1 MTFGIS
7 RECFALCQH
16 GIQLFQMPSYPFHS
30 VTSAVR
36 MVGQFGEFPKRL
48 RKPGLFLKPLIS
60 LQELVR
66 GVFHM
71 NRDLVLAS
79 GSTIRAQ
86 MLRNA
91 GLRFETQIARID
103 EDTVRKSLEAEDA
116 SPRDIADTLAEMK
129 ARKVSDKTPGV
140 AVLGC
145 DQVLA
150 FNQKVFAKPVSMDEA
165 RDQVRQLRGQSHT
178 LLSAAVLYED
188 GEPKWRHVGVVRLRM
203 RDVSDAYLEDYLTR
217 NWDSVR
223 HSVGAYKLEEE
234 GARLFTQ
241 VQGDYFTVLGLPL
254 LELLNHLTLTGRID
268 G

>member
-1 MTFGIS
+1 
-7 RECFALCQH
+7 
-16 GIQLFQMPSYPFHS
+16 
-30 VTSAVR
+30 
-36 MVGQFGEFPKRL
+36 
-48 RKPGLFLKPLIS
+48 
-60 LQELVR
+60 
-66 GVFHM
+66 M
-71 NRDLVLAS
+71 NLDLVLAS
-79 GSTIRAQ
+79 GSEIRAQ

-91 GLRFETQIARID
+91 GLRFDVQVPRID
-103 EDTVRKSLEAEDA
+103 EESIRHALEAEQA

-129 ARKVSDKTPGV
+129 ARKVSDKMPG
-140 AVLGC
+140 ALVLGC

-150 FNQKVFAKPVSMDEA
+150 LGSEVFGKPTDLDEA
-165 RDQVRQLRGQSHT
+165 RNQLRRLRNQSHT

-188 GEPKWRHVGVVRLRM
+188 GEPKWRHVGIVRLRM
-203 RDVSDAYLEDYLTR
+203 RDMSDAYLEDYLAR

-223 HSVGAYKLEEE
+223 HSVGCYKLEEE